1 MDFADH
7 YLMKLDTLMSI
18 PADKVLHP
26 GPEPVHVFLQEAC
39 NLYIASLDDM
49 EFLLTGGLR
58 REFIED
64 LPARI
69 SALRE
74 AEGLWMASQTTEADV
89 KQFRA
94 DKIAE
99 ARLFR
104 ERLLR
109 TLRFVHGDN
118 QILMRLYSAAR
129 RDKSSAALVQ
139 SLYDLAAA
147 GRELMPGK
155 PDSIITPGLLDEAV
169 EKAAALAK
177 ILAGGAT
184 EKLAGS
190 RELNIRNRA
199 YTHLREAVDEIRR
212 HGQFVFHENPVMKKR
227 YSSDYMRKA
236 RRRSEAKKLNAKRKL
251 MELTEE
257 RLSIP
262 EESPASKED

>member
-1 MDFADH
+1 MDFADQ

-58 REFIED
+58 REFVED

-109 TLRFVHGDN
+109 TLRFVHGAT
-118 QILMRLYSAAR
+118 QILMR
-129 RDKSSAALVQ
+129 
-139 SLYDLAAA
+139 
-147 GRELMPGK
+147 
-155 PDSIITPGLLDEAV
+155 
-169 EKAAALAK
+169 
-177 ILAGGAT
+177 
-184 EKLAGS
+184 
-190 RELNIRNRA
+190 
-199 YTHLREAVDEIRR
+199 
-212 HGQFVFHENPVMKKR
+212 
-227 YSSDYMRKA
+227 
-236 RRRSEAKKLNAKRKL
+236 
-251 MELTEE
+251 
-257 RLSIP
+257 
-262 EESPASKED
+262 